1 MKNKIKFYLGLFFL
15 ITSSFLLI
23 QKKDISVNDIK
34 KALRLSGVTFNEKD
48 IQTMA
53 PYVIRN
59 KNSYVNMREY
69 NLTKDNVPAFNFS
82 VNNMRSKK
90 TKYTFEDIKTKL
102 PSNKKD
108 IPFLSIGELSYL
120 IKNQII
126 SSLEL
131 TKIYLERIKLFDKK
145 LNAFITITEKLALK
159 QAENADDEIKK
170 GMYRGVLHG
179 IPYGIKDL
187 ASFPNYPTTWGAM
200 PFKNQQFDEK
210 ALVIKKLEE
219 AGAVMLGKLS
229 SGSLA
234 RGDVWFGGKT
244 KNPWNLEQGSSG
256 SSAGS
261 AAAVS
266 AGLVPYAIGTETL
279 GSIISPSTRC
289 GVTGLRPTYSSVPT
303 DGFMTLSWTMDK
315 VGPIARSPR
324 DCAIVFNTIK
334 ETNNTNTINFNFDQ
348 KINSLKIGYLKSL
361 FDNDT
366 SRFYNN
372 NIKTVNLAKDLYD
385 LNPIELPKNFPFSVF
400 DIILRAEA
408 GAFFDSFLLK
418 GLDSS
423 MVEQGERSR
432 ANSLR
437 QSKLIPAVEYIQAN
451 RHRKILIDE
460 TDELFKKYDL
470 ILSPSFGKNQMLIT
484 NLTGHP
490 ALSLPNGFDDEGSP
504 TSISIIGNY
513 GAEDKILYFAEL
525 LNNMIKFNKNKPPL
539 FY

>member
-170 GMYRGVLHG
+170 GMYRGELHG
-179 IPYGIKDL
+179 IPYSIKDL

-200 PFKNQQFDEK
+200 PFKNQKFD
-210 ALVIKKLEE
+210 
-219 AGAVMLGKLS
+219 
-229 SGSLA
+229 
-234 RGDVWFGGKT
+234 
-244 KNPWNLEQGSSG
+244 
-256 SSAGS
+256 
-261 AAAVS
+261 
-266 AGLVPYAIGTETL
+266 
-279 GSIISPSTRC
+279 
-289 GVTGLRPTYSSVPT
+289 
-303 DGFMTLSWTMDK
+303 
-315 VGPIARSPR
+315 
-324 DCAIVFNTIK
+324 
-334 ETNNTNTINFNFDQ
+334 
-348 KINSLKIGYLKSL
+348 
-361 FDNDT
+361 
-366 SRFYNN
+366 
-372 NIKTVNLAKDLYD
+372 
-385 LNPIELPKNFPFSVF
+385 
-400 DIILRAEA
+400 
-408 GAFFDSFLLK
+408 
-418 GLDSS
+418 
-423 MVEQGERSR
+423 
-432 ANSLR
+432 
-437 QSKLIPAVEYIQAN
+437 
-451 RHRKILIDE
+451 
-460 TDELFKKYDL
+460 
-470 ILSPSFGKNQMLIT
+470 
-484 NLTGHP
+484 
-490 ALSLPNGFDDEGSP
+490 
-504 TSISIIGNY
+504 
-513 GAEDKILYFAEL
+513 
-525 LNNMIKFNKNKPPL
+525 
-539 FY
+539 